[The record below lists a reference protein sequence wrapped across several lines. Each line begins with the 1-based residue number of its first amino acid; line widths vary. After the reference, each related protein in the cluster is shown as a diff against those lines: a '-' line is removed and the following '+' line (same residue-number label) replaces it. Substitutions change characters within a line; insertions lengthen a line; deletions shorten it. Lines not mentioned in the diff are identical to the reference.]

1 MPLSRLKLSR
11 VRLLALMLV
20 AVFAFSST
28 VAVSFAVSDSAT
40 TAAKKKKKSKKCK
53 KGYKKVKGKCK
64 KQKKKTAANP
74 ATSLTLKSGDIIA
87 AGKLRLAGTFT
98 TKLKFLGRKKIE
110 LKVTSSTGTQT
121 INDTVNGSGT
131 TNNFNILVKF
141 KGNAPLTITGK
152 IDGVSSNEIVVN
164 N

>member
-53 KGYKKVKGKCK
+53 KGYKKGKCK

-98 TKLKFLGRKKIE
+98 TKLKFLGRKQIE

-141 KGNAPLTITGK
+141 KGNAPLTITSK